1 MKRMYLLLILIVLT
15 FIITCEDREW
25 DNPHDE
31 KSDLEADAWAPQNL
45 AIQQTSLTTAILNW
59 EQIEDVIEGFVI
71 DKKIGYEEWI
81 ADYARLKLDST
92 MISEWADTNLIPDST
107 LLQQYRVKAYAHKEK
122 SSEITTE
129 LRPIF
134 PKPTNLQAEQLS
146 DTLIRLTWQDNSNG
160 EDGFWIDRKTGTS
173 EWNVGYSILPANTT
187 QWCDSLPVYGLKNE
201 YRIYGYCRNVNS
213 IKITISIINIIPTP
227 SNLIASVIDDQ
238 SLRLTWTDNCG
249 YELGLRIERNDGN
262 GFAQIA
268 EVDADV
274 TTYTDEG
281 LTYGQSYTYQV
292 KVFTDKNESNY
303 SNEIQ
308 VEMVIPA
315 PTNLKGIIID
325 EQSVQIIWDDNCN
338 FETGYK
344 IERKEEGSTFAEI
357 ADLGSNRTSYTDQGL
372 TYTILYTYR
381 IIAYTEYNQSNPSNE
396 FNAFGVPESFVFV
409 PGGTFTM
416 GDVWGG
422 GNGDETPTHEVTLS
436 GFYISKYEVTQ
447 KQYVDVMGRS
457 DESWTLY
464 YGVGDNY
471 PAYYVMWYKAVEFC
485 NKLSEQDGLTP
496 CYTIN
501 GTSVTCDFS
510 ANGYRLPT
518 EAEWEYA
525 ARSGGRDDR
534 KWSGT
539 NTESEM
545 GNYAWYYYNSDKPHP
560 VGTKQPNDLGIYDMS
575 GNFWEWCWDWY
586 SSSYYSSSPSSN
598 PTGPSSGGHRVVRGG
613 SYTQDTSD
621 CRVANRATMDP
632 ASSSTNVGFRILR
645 AF

>member
-1 MKRMYLLLILIVLT
+1 MKRMYLLLILIMLT

-31 KSDLEADAWAPQNL
+31 KSDLEADAWAPHNL